1 MAAEIIN
8 NKCPGCGAT
17 LNYTGGAAPKF
28 CEHCGAKLDFSAT
41 QPSAPAAEPGAAASD
56 VGGKPA
62 REAKKL
68 WIATGK
74 EPVYML
80 PKMINRHGLIAG
92 ATGTGKT
99 VSIKVL
105 AEVFSDIGVP
115 VFLADIK
122 GDVSGLCRAGEP
134 NKHVDERV
142 QSMNIGGFTYTAYP
156 VRFFDVY
163 GKNGIPVRTTISDM
177 GPLLLARILDLN
189 ETQSGILQIIFK
201 IADDNRML
209 LIDLKDL
216 RAMMQFAC
224 DNAKELSAEYGNIP
238 TQSVGTIQRNLLTL
252 VSSGGDIFFGE
263 PALDMRDWLDCDE
276 SGHGFINILDCVKL
290 FQSPQLYSTFL
301 LWMLSGLYEMMP
313 EVGDLEKPRMVFFF
327 DEAHILF
334 NDAPKALLQK
344 IEQVARLIRSK
355 GVGIYFI
362 TQSPSDIPD
371 TVLSQLG
378 NKIQHALRAYTPK
391 DQKAVKAAAASF
403 RSNPGFSSEKV
414 LGELST
420 GEALISVL
428 DEKGAPQIVQRA
440 FMLPPKSYIGP
451 AEPDRIS
458 GLIKSCPLYPKY
470 KEAIDRESAYEVLQE
485 QKKQADAA
493 QQAAAKPQPS
503 VAPSSA
509 ARQARPGNV
518 PKTTNARKT
527 SSPVSKALSSA
538 MTQVGRE
545 AGRALMR
552 GLLGNMK
559 KR

>member
-1 MAAEIIN
+1 MATEIIN
-8 NKCPGCGAT
+8 NKCPECGAS
-17 LNYTGGAAPKF
+17 LNTTGGAVPKF
-28 CEHCGAKLDFSAT
+28 CENCGAKLELSAA
-41 QPSAPAAEPGAAASD
+41 SAPAAVPGTDAPGT
-56 VGGKPA
+56 GGKPA
-62 REAKKL
+62 IPVKNL
-68 WIATGK
+68 WIAAGK
-74 EPVYML
+74 EHVYML
-80 PKMINRHGLIAG
+80 SKMINRHGLIAG

-105 AEVFSDIGVP
+105 AEAFSDIGVP

-122 GDVSGLCRAGEP
+122 GDVSGLCKAGEP
-134 NKHVDERV
+134 NKHVEERV
-142 QSMNIGGFTYTAYP
+142 QSMNISDFAYKSYP

-177 GPLLLARILDLN
+177 GPLLLSRILDLN
-189 ETQSGILQIIFK
+189 DTQSGILQIIFK
-201 IADDNRML
+201 IADDNRLL

-216 RAMMQFAC
+216 RAMMQFVC

-252 VSSGGDIFFGE
+252 ASNGGDIFFGE
-263 PALDMRDWLDCDE
+263 PALDMYDWLGCEE
-276 SGHGFINILDCVKL
+276 SGRGFINILDCVKL

-313 EVGDLEKPRMVFFF
+313 EVGDLEKPKMVFFF

-355 GVGIYFI
+355 GVGVYFI

-391 DQKAVKAAAASF
+391 DQKAAKAAAASF
-403 RSNPGFSSEKV
+403 RPNPDFSSEKV

-428 DEKGAPQIVQRA
+428 DEKGAPKIVQRA
-440 FMLPPKSYIGP
+440 FMLPPRSFIGP

-458 GLIKSCPLYPKY
+458 GLVKSCPLYLKY
-470 KEAIDRESAYEVLQE
+470 KEAIDRESAYEVLQK
-485 QKKQADAA
+485 QKQQPAVAA
-493 QQAAAKPQPS
+493 QQAKPVSAK
-503 VAPSSA
+503 
-509 ARQARPGNV
+509 
-518 PKTTNARKT
+518 KTTNARKT
-527 SSPVSKALSSA
+527 SSPASKAMSNA
-538 MTQVGRE
+538 MRQVGRE
-545 AGRALMR
+545 AGKALVR
-552 GLLGNMK
+552 GLFGNI
-559 KR
+559 KRR